1 MSHWNYRMT
10 VRSCKEEEIWE
21 IREIYYDDNGNVTA
35 WSKDP
40 IAAMGT
46 SWRELADEL
55 SRMSSVSG
63 HRAFDLDTKA
73 WCNHKRQDTR
83 GREVK
88 K

>member
-10 VRSCKEEEIWE
+10 VRSCKDEEIWE
-21 IREIYYDDNGNVTA
+21 IREIYYDDDGNATS

-46 SWRELADEL
+46 TWRELAEEL
-55 SRMSSVSG
+55 ARMSSVIG
-63 HRAFDLDTKA
+63 DQIFDLDTKA
-73 WCNHKRQDTR
+73 WCDMKRR
-83 GREVK
+83 AVK